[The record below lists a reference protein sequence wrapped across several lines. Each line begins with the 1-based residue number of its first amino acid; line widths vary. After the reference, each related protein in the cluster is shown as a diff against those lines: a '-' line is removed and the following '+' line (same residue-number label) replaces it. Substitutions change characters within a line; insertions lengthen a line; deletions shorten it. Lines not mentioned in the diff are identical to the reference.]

1 MVDDVI
7 ALKIEN
13 PGLDLTDNEVI
24 QMVGKLIELDG
35 LDA

>member
-7 ALKIEN
+7 AMKIEN

-24 QMVGKLIELDG
+24 KLVAKLIELDG